1 MNQRFLDKCFR
12 FAEKTRRHVYYGMTG
27 GAVRFL
33 GKKLRIPGNRARFL
47 MSYPTREI
55 HFNREAE
62 GVDLSPLEESVCLV
76 WKHNPLE
83 HETLEG
89 KPVKGG
95 TGNSSSGGSSVTG
108 VGKGEAGEG
117 SVNGTNCGGK

>member
-1 MNQRFLDKCFR
+1 
-12 FAEKTRRHVYYGMTG
+12 
-27 GAVRFL
+27 
-33 GKKLRIPGNRARFL
+33 
-47 MSYPTREI
+47 MSYLTKEV

-62 GVDLSPLEESVCLV
+62 RVDLFSLEESVCLV

-89 KPVKGG
+89 KLEKGG
-95 TGNSSSGGSSVTG
+95 TGNSRGGSSVTG
-108 VGKGEAGEG
+108 VGKGEG

>member
-1 MNQRFLDKCFR
+1 
-12 FAEKTRRHVYYGMTG
+12 
-27 GAVRFL
+27 
-33 GKKLRIPGNRARFL
+33 

-55 HFNREAE
+55 HSKREAE

-89 KPVKGG
+89 KHVKGG

-108 VGKGEAGEG
+108 VGKGEGD
-117 SVNGTNCGGK
+117 VNGTNCGGK

>member
-1 MNQRFLDKCFR
+1 
-12 FAEKTRRHVYYGMTG
+12 
-27 GAVRFL
+27 
-33 GKKLRIPGNRARFL
+33 

-55 HFNREAE
+55 HSKREAE
-62 GVDLSPLEESVCLV
+62 GLDLSPLEESVCLV

-108 VGKGEAGEG
+108 VGKGKAGEG